1 MRPTSFLYAKGFFLI
16 EMSISTALE
25 RHDKHAGH
33 PMMSEQ
39 ARLRAEKHF
48 KVQES
53 TGGSRDYEEQARATR
68 SKMARLRTLR
78 LARDAVLFRRFREVP
93 KSAK

>member
-1 MRPTSFLYAKGFFLI
+1 MT
-16 EMSISTALE
+16 
-25 RHDKHAGH
+25 
-33 PMMSEQ
+33 SEQ
-39 ARLRAEKHF
+39 ARLRPEKHF
-48 KVQES
+48 KVQEN
-53 TGGSRDYEEQARATR
+53 TGGSRGTMLDYEEQARATR

>member
-1 MRPTSFLYAKGFFLI
+1 MT
-16 EMSISTALE
+16 
-25 RHDKHAGH
+25 
-33 PMMSEQ
+33 SEQ

-53 TGGSRDYEEQARATR
+53 TGGSRGTMLDYEEQAHATR

-78 LARDAVLFRRFREVP
+78 LARDAVLLRRLREVP